1 MTEAGPSQ
9 EGLDGCNLSKLNQD
23 YSVPDI
29 KSEDLTQY
37 MEIEKRRQTSER

>member
-1 MTEAGPSQ
+1 MTVAGPSK

-29 KSEDLTQY
+29 KSEDLPRY
-37 MEIEKRRQTSER
+37 MEIEKRRQTS